1 MHYWFSDLVFSI
13 QRHQFCKLVSPI
25 WHELG
30 KAIKAKKW
38 GKHIAIAR
46 VDCVAEERLCRDS
59 KIPGYPTIMMFR
71 DVHPLVDDY
80 RGHRNVPSF
89 MDYIERITDVANKD
103 NVASV
108 AGEDGE
114 NGGAAALP
122 EFKEQWHEGC
132 LMRGK
137 LEVNRVP
144 GNFHISAKSNGH
156 NFDQKSS
163 TFLCQALVRG

>member
-1 MHYWFSDLVFSI
+1 M
-13 QRHQFCKLVSPI
+13 QQFCKIVSPI

-30 KAIKAKKW
+30 KAIKAKNW

-46 VDCVAEERLCRDS
+46 VDCVAEARLCMDS
-59 KIPGYPTIMMFR
+59 KIAGYPTILMFR
-71 DVHPLVDDY
+71 DVHPLADDY

-89 MDYIERITDVANKD
+89 MDYIEKITDVENKD

-108 AGEDGE
+108 AGEDGSE
-114 NGGAAALP
+114 EKAAALP

-144 GNFHISAKSNGH
+144 GNFHISAKSKGH

-163 TFLCQALVRG
+163 TFSC